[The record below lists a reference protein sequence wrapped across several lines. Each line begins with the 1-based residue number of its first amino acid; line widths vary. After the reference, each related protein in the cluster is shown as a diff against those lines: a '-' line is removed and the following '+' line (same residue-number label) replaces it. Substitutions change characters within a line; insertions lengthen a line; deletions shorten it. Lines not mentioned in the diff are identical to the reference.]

1 MAARLTAYV
10 VVGIVGATLIAGLIV
25 GAQRDDNDGPV
36 DVIIHNAKV
45 YTAGSRG
52 AMAEAVAVR
61 GNQILRVG
69 TDREIARLRRPQTL
83 MIDAKRAAVLP
94 GFNDAHLRL
103 IDGGL
108 ALDQVDLLDASTL
121 EETQVRIRNWAEGNP
136 DRPWVLGAGWY
147 YQSFP
152 DNLPTRQMLDSIV
165 SDRPAQFLS
174 RDGHVSWVNTKA
186 LRLAKVT
193 RHTPDPPNG
202 TIVRDA
208 RTGEPTGV
216 LKEAAMALVSRFVPQ
231 PTAEARAAALR
242 AAIAEAHKYGITS
255 AQDVSTSVA
264 ELEVLAE
271 ARRTGDLQ
279 LRVYAAVPI
288 AENNPDPTAPDLDG
302 LDQMLANFPDDPLL
316 KAGAVQLSLDGSV
329 EANTALVTEPYA
341 NKNSTGESR
350 YVADDL
356 NRVIRRLDAR
366 GWQVLMD
373 AIGDRAVQQALDAY
387 EHAMRSN
394 PAPKRGRRHR
404 IEHAEIVAPADI
416 PRFGAL
422 GVVASVQPFVGS
434 PTDDRLKMWSR
445 NLGPDRGSR
454 EWPLRSI
461 AGKRGRLA
469 FGSDWPTA
477 PLNPLLGVLTA
488 VTRTTP
494 EGMPE
499 DAWHP
504 EERLAVKAAIDA
516 YTSGAAWAS
525 FDEQR
530 KGTIEAG
537 MLADLVVL
545 SDDIF
550 NSPASRLASTTVEIT
565 IFDGKVVFRRAERS
579 SN

>member
-255 AQDVSTSVA
+255 SRCSRKRDVPAICSFASMP
-264 ELEVLAE
+264 
-271 ARRTGDLQ
+271 RCR
-279 LRVYAAVPI
+279 
-288 AENNPDPTAPDLDG
+288 
-302 LDQMLANFPDDPLL
+302 
-316 KAGAVQLSLDGSV
+316 SL
-329 EANTALVTEPYA
+329 
-341 NKNSTGESR
+341 
-350 YVADDL
+350 
-356 NRVIRRLDAR
+356 
-366 GWQVLMD
+366 
-373 AIGDRAVQQALDAY
+373 
-387 EHAMRSN
+387 
-394 PAPKRGRRHR
+394 
-404 IEHAEIVAPADI
+404 
-416 PRFGAL
+416 
-422 GVVASVQPFVGS
+422 
-434 PTDDRLKMWSR
+434 
-445 NLGPDRGSR
+445 
-454 EWPLRSI
+454 
-461 AGKRGRLA
+461 
-469 FGSDWPTA
+469 
-477 PLNPLLGVLTA
+477 
-488 VTRTTP
+488 RTTP
-494 EGMPE
+494 IRLPLTST
-499 DAWHP
+499 AWIKCS
-504 EERLAVKAAIDA
+504 RI
-516 YTSGAAWAS
+516 
-525 FDEQR
+525 FQ
-530 KGTIEAG
+530 TI
-537 MLADLVVL
+537 
-545 SDDIF
+545 
-550 NSPASRLASTTVEIT
+550 RC
-565 IFDGKVVFRRAERS
+565 
-579 SN
+579 